1 MRETGSTSE
10 LALALGGRLT
20 GRRVAAGFLS
30 SLLLCAA
37 SPRLAQAAGELE
49 VRLDGMALPISI
61 DDLSAWVR
69 SGGERSSEL
78 GVWFNLLE
86 EQSRSGVIDLLQAPL
101 INDSSMTRQILK
113 SWAGRQLLDQVGDLV
128 QVDDET
134 TGLTVQTTLEQ
145 LLEQRPEVTTL
156 ELLEALP
163 AKKVRLDL
171 DALLEVAASW
181 RLQLERQQLLVE
193 RLGRQPVSLQRLE
206 EVTESAASANGSLE
220 RLALPVPHRERALQL
235 QLWLPE
241 ASMERERRSWLV
253 LMPGLGGS
261 PDHFGWLGRALS
273 RNGWPVVVLEH
284 PGSDAVAVQALLE
297 GRRPPP
303 GAEVL
308 PERLRD
314 LQEVLLAQERG
325 ELPLSGDQLV
335 LVGHSLGA
343 LTALL
348 ASGAQP
354 EPGLGRRCKK
364 VMDDLPLSNLSR
376 LLQCQIQDVAL
387 PASTPPASLAG
398 VVGLNS
404 FGSLLWPRRLPVAS
418 DIPVLLSGG
427 SLDLITPPLSE
438 QLGLLRALPSNPG
451 TRAVLVEGASHFS
464 PVRVEGQRGGEGE
477 DLFQLGE
484 EFVGVQP
491 LQVQALLE
499 QEILRFLEAL
509 ETGRRVTTADADAE
523 HVQVGALHLYRLN
536 QAGAARLLN

>member
-193 RLGRQPVSLQRLE
+193 RLGRQPVSLQRLKQS
-206 EVTESAASANGSLE
+206 TESAASADGSLE

-536 QAGAARLLN
+536 QAGAARLLD

>member
-1 MRETGSTSE
+1 
-10 LALALGGRLT
+10 
-20 GRRVAAGFLS
+20 
-30 SLLLCAA
+30 
-37 SPRLAQAAGELE
+37 
-49 VRLDGMALPISI
+49 MALPISI

-69 SGGERSSEL
+69 SGGTRSSEL

-86 EQSRSGVIDLLQAPL
+86 EQSRSGVIELLQAPL
-101 INDSSMTRQILK
+101 INDSSMTRQILN

-134 TGLTVQTTLEQ
+134 TGLTVQTTLER
-145 LLEQRPEVTTL
+145 LLEQSPEVTTL

-171 DALLEVAASW
+171 DALLDVAASW
-181 RLQLERQQLLVE
+181 RQQLERQQLLVE
-193 RLGRQPVSLQRLE
+193 RLGREPVSQQHSE
-206 EVTESAASANGSLE
+206 QATESGVTAADVRFM
-220 RLALPVPHRERALQL
+220 RLALPVSHRERALQL
-235 QLWLPE
+235 QLWLPD
-241 ASMERERRSWLV
+241 AAALPERRSWVV

-284 PGSDAVAVQALLE
+284 PGSDAIAVQALLK
-297 GRRPPP
+297 GLRPPP

-314 LQEVLLAQERG
+314 LRAVLAAHDRG
-325 ELPLSGDQLV
+325 ELPFSGDQLV
-335 LVGHSLGA
+335 LAGHSLGA

-354 EPGLGRRCKK
+354 EQGLKRRCMQ
-364 VMDDLPLSNLSR
+364 VMNDLPLSNLSR
-376 LLQCQIQDVAL
+376 LLQCQIQDVSLPAL
-387 PASTPPASLAG
+387 PPPASLAG

-404 FGSLLWPRRLPVAS
+404 FGSLLWPRRLSV
-418 DIPVLLSGG
+418 DRDVPVLLSGG

-438 QLGLLRALPSNPG
+438 QLGLLLALPSNPG

-464 PVRVEGQRGGEGE
+464 PVRVEGQGGGQGE

-499 QEILRFLEAL
+499 KEILRFLDRL
-509 ETGRRVTTADADAE
+509 ETGRSQTTAEGDAE
-523 HVQVGALHLYRLN
+523 HVQVGSLHLYRLN
-536 QAGAARLLN
+536 QTGAARLVD

>member
-1 MRETGSTSE
+1 MQETGSTNA

-20 GRRVAAGFLS
+20 GRRLTAGLLS
-30 SLLLCAA
+30 SLLLWTAL
-37 SPRLAQAAGELE
+37 PRPVHAAGELE

-69 SGGERSSEL
+69 SGGTRSSEL
-78 GVWFNLLE
+78 GVWFTLLE
-86 EQSRSGVIDLLQAPL
+86 EQSRAGVIELLKAPL
-101 INDSSMTRQILK
+101 INDSSMTRQILN

-134 TGLTVQTTLEQ
+134 TGLTVQTTLES
-145 LLEQRPEVTTL
+145 LLEQSPEVTTL

-181 RLQLERQQLLVE
+181 RQQLERQQLLVE
-193 RLGRQPVSLQRLE
+193 RLGREPVSQQRLE
-206 EVTESAASANGSLE
+206 QGLESVVPAGVRFE
-220 RLALPVPHRERALQL
+220 RLALPVSHRERPLQL
-235 QLWLPE
+235 QLWLPD
-241 ASMERERRSWLV
+241 AADQQKRRSWVV

-284 PGSDAVAVQALLE
+284 PGSDAIAVQALLK
-297 GRRPPP
+297 GLRPPP

-314 LQEVLLAQERG
+314 LQAVLAAHERD

-335 LVGHSLGA
+335 LAGHSLGA
-343 LTALL
+343 LTALI

-354 EPGLGRRCKK
+354 EPGLERRCMQ
-364 VMDDLPLSNLSR
+364 VMNDLPLSNLSR
-376 LLQCQIQDVAL
+376 LLQCQIQDVSL
-387 PASTPPASLAG
+387 PAIPPPASLVG

-404 FGSLLWPRRLPVAS
+404 FGSLLWPRRLSV
-418 DIPVLLSGG
+418 DRDVPVLLSGG

-438 QLGLLRALPSNPG
+438 QLGLLLALPSNPV

-464 PVRVEGQRGGEGE
+464 PVRVEGQGGGQGD

-499 QEILRFLEAL
+499 EEILRFLDRL
-509 ETGRRVTTADADAE
+509 ETGRSETTAEGDAE
-523 HVQVGALHLYRLN
+523 HVQVGSLHLYRLN
-536 QAGAARLLN
+536 QTGAARLLD

>member
-20 GRRVAAGFLS
+20 GRLIAAGIMS
-30 SLLLCAA
+30 SLLLWAAPPRPGHAA
-37 SPRLAQAAGELE
+37 SELE

-61 DDLSAWVR
+61 DDLSVWVR
-69 SGGERSSEL
+69 SGGTRSSEL

-86 EQSRSGVIDLLQAPL
+86 EQSRTGVIDLLQAPL
-101 INDSSMTRQILK
+101 INDSSMTRQILN

-128 QVDDET
+128 QVDNET
-134 TGLTVQTTLEQ
+134 TGVTVQATLER
-145 LLEQRPEVTTL
+145 LLEERPEVTTL

-163 AKKVRLDL
+163 AQKVRLDL
-171 DALLEVAASW
+171 DALLDVAASW
-181 RLQLERQQLLVE
+181 RLQLERQLALVE
-193 RLGRQPVSLQRLE
+193 RLGREPVSQRRLE
-206 EVTESAASANGSLE
+206 QATQSSAFADARFE
-220 RLALPVPHRERALQL
+220 RWALPVPHRERALQL
-235 QLWLPE
+235 QLWLPD
-241 ASMERERRSWLV
+241 ASVEPERRSWLV

-308 PERLRD
+308 PERLQD
-314 LQEVLLAQERG
+314 LQEVLSAFERG

-354 EPGLGRRCKK
+354 EPGLGLRCQRAL
-364 VMDDLPLSNLSR
+364 DDLPLSNLSR
-376 LLQCQIQDVAL
+376 LLQCQIQDVSL
-387 PASTPPASLAG
+387 PPVVPPPSLAG

-404 FGSLLWPRRLPVAS
+404 FGSLLWPKHVAVAS
-418 DIPVLLSGG
+418 DVPVLLSGG
-427 SLDLITPPLSE
+427 SLDLITPPISE
-438 QLGLLRALPSNPG
+438 QLGLLRALPPNPG
-451 TRAVLVEGASHFS
+451 TRVVLVEGASHFS
-464 PVRVEGQRGGEGE
+464 PVRVEGQSGSQGQ

-484 EFVGVQP
+484 ELVGVQP

-499 QEILRFLEAL
+499 KEILLFLNGL
-509 ETGRRVTTADADAE
+509 ETGRMVKPGEGDAE
-523 HVQVGALHLYRLN
+523 HVQMGSLHLYRLN
-536 QAGAARLLN
+536 QGAATRLLD

>member
-1 MRETGSTSE
+1 MAVG
-10 LALALGGRLT
+10 L
-20 GRRVAAGFLS
+20 FS
-30 SLLLCAA
+30 SLLLWAA
-37 SPRLAQAAGELE
+37 SPRLVQAAGELE

-61 DDLSAWVR
+61 DDLGAWVR
-69 SGGERSSEL
+69 SGGARSSEL
-78 GVWFNLLE
+78 GVWFNLFE
-86 EQSRSGVIDLLQAPL
+86 AESRKGVIDLLQAPL
-101 INDSSMTRQILK
+101 INDSSMARQILN

-134 TGLTVQTTLEQ
+134 TGLTVQTTLEE
-145 LLEQRPEVTTL
+145 LLAQRPEVTTL

-193 RLGRQPVSLQRLE
+193 RLGRQPLSPQSLPQARE
-206 EVTESAASANGSLE
+206 WPAAADGRLE
-220 RLALPVPHRERALQL
+220 RLALPVPHRERDLQL
-235 QLWLPE
+235 QLWLPDAALE
-241 ASMERERRSWLV
+241 GQRRSWLV

-261 PDHFGWLGRALS
+261 PDHFAWLGRALS

-314 LQEVLLAQERG
+314 LQEVLSAQGRG
-325 ELPLSGDQLV
+325 DLPLSGDQLV

-343 LTALL
+343 LTAFL

-354 EPGLGRRCKK
+354 EQGLGRRCRT

-387 PASTPPASLAG
+387 PGFPPPASLAG

-491 LQVQALLE
+491 LQVQALLK

-509 ETGRRVTTADADAE
+509 ESGRRVKRAEADAE
-523 HVQVGALHLYRLN
+523 HLQVGALHLYRLN
-536 QAGAARLLN
+536 QAGAARLLD

>member
-1 MRETGSTSE
+1 M
-10 LALALGGRLT
+10 
-20 GRRVAAGFLS
+20 S
-30 SLLLCAA
+30 SLLLWAT
-37 SPRLAQAAGELE
+37 SPRPAQAAGELE

-69 SGGERSSEL
+69 SGGARSSEL

-86 EQSRSGVIDLLQAPL
+86 EQSRTGVVDLLQAPL
-101 INDSSMTRQILK
+101 INDSSMTRQILN
-113 SWAGRQLLDQVGDLV
+113 SWAGRQLLDQLGDLV

-163 AKKVRLDL
+163 ARTVRLDL

-193 RLGRQPVSLQRLE
+193 RLGRQPVSRQRLE
-206 EVTESAASANGSLE
+206 QASESAASADGALE

-241 ASMERERRSWLV
+241 ASIEPERRSWLV

-314 LQEVLLAQERG
+314 LQEVLSAQERG

-354 EPGLGRRCKK
+354 EPGLGRRCRK

-404 FGSLLWPRRLPVAS
+404 FGSLLWPRRVPVAS
-418 DIPVLLSGG
+418 DVPVLLSGG
-427 SLDLITPPLSE
+427 SLDLITPPISE

-464 PVRVEGQRGGEGE
+464 PVRVEGQSGGQGD

-499 QEILRFLEAL
+499 QEILRFLEIL
-509 ETGRRVTTADADAE
+509 ESGRRGETAGGDAE
-523 HVQVGALHLYRLN
+523 HVQVGSLHLYRLN
-536 QAGAARLLN
+536 QAGAARLLD

>member
-1 MRETGSTSE
+1 M
-10 LALALGGRLT
+10 
-20 GRRVAAGFLS
+20 S
-30 SLLLCAA
+30 SLLLWAT
-37 SPRLAQAAGELE
+37 SPRPAQAAGELE

-69 SGGERSSEL
+69 SGGARSSEL

-86 EQSRSGVIDLLQAPL
+86 EQSRTGVVDLLQAPL
-101 INDSSMTRQILK
+101 INDSSMTRQILN
-113 SWAGRQLLDQVGDLV
+113 SWAGRQLLDQLGDLV

-163 AKKVRLDL
+163 ARTVRLDL

-193 RLGRQPVSLQRLE
+193 RLGRQPVSRQRLE
-206 EVTESAASANGSLE
+206 QASESAASADGALE

-241 ASMERERRSWLV
+241 ASIEPERRSWLV

-314 LQEVLLAQERG
+314 LQEVLSAQERG

-354 EPGLGRRCKK
+354 EPGLGRRCRK

-404 FGSLLWPRRLPVAS
+404 FGSLIWPPGPSRPAS
-418 DIPVLLSGG
+418 IPVLLMGG
-427 SLDLITPPLSE
+427 TLDLITPPLAE
-438 QLGLLRALPSNPG
+438 QLGMLASFGQHPFS
-451 TRAVLVEGASHFS
+451 RAVIVEGGSHFS
-464 PVRVEGQRGGEGE
+464 AIRVEGQSSSGDGD
-477 DLFQLGE
+477 DLFRLGE
-484 EFVGVQP
+484 ELVGVNP
-491 LQVQALLE
+491 LAVQELLRRELIAFLE
-499 QEILRFLEAL
+499 QIEGAAEATASHHYQEGSVRWHRFSSRDAAAL
-509 ETGRRVTTADADAE
+509 ES
-523 HVQVGALHLYRLN
+523 AL
-536 QAGAARLLN
+536 Q